1 MDVPDFEIC
10 RHVGDVQEE
19 DRMTGKNYG
28 LFLEGRRS
36 LDTMLVGQ
44 LPRRGP
50 GLWGGPLVA
59 GLDELVLVGLAV

>member
-1 MDVPDFEIC
+1 
-10 RHVGDVQEE
+10 
-19 DRMTGKNYG
+19 MTGRNYG